1 METHGE
7 TSYSGVSRKWNLLIN
22 PSSHSILLLKLIYEM
37 LRCQIFFF
45 FGVENTQCKKK
56 ILFVASLQNHHPCLV
71 CQFGGKRA
79 TESRFKSSLPES
91 LNTRDETEHTTI
103 SQLFLPKKEEPKP
116 NQASRSNYLFI
127 GKTGHGHPKLKDFKR
142 KQSAKPD
149 CEIFYWPIDL
159 LSSTNQSMTKRE
171 EVGVGRAVTA

>member
-1 METHGE
+1 M
-7 TSYSGVSRKWNLLIN
+7 
-22 PSSHSILLLKLIYEM
+22 PDF
-37 LRCQIFFF
+37 FFF

-56 ILFVASLQNHHPCLV
+56 ILFVASLENHHCLV

-79 TESRFKSSLPES
+79 MESRFKSSLPES

-103 SQLFLPKKEEPKP
+103 PQLFLPKKEEPKS
-116 NQASRSNYLFI
+116 NQASRSNNLFI

-149 CEIFYWPIDL
+149 CEIFY
-159 LSSTNQSMTKRE
+159 
-171 EVGVGRAVTA
+171 

>member
-1 METHGE
+1 MKFTHQPFFSLHFATWVYTWDAGFF
-7 TSYSGVSRKWNLLIN
+7 
-22 PSSHSILLLKLIYEM
+22 
-37 LRCQIFFF
+37 FFF

-56 ILFVASLQNHHPCLV
+56 ILFVASLENHHCLV

-79 TESRFKSSLPES
+79 MESRFKSSLPES

-103 SQLFLPKKEEPKP
+103 PQLFLPKKEEPKS
-116 NQASRSNYLFI
+116 NQASRSNNLFI

-159 LSSTNQSMTKRE
+159 LSSKNQSMRKRE